1 MQVSVS
7 HSVAILSLQTHII
20 HWKKFKKINRKMYS
34 QINYIKQDSTKS
46 HPTVSKT
53 NRVSKYT
60 LSVLKLCYSQHKYRD
75 SSKKILSFHYFS
87 PVLEK

>member
-1 MQVSVS
+1 
-7 HSVAILSLQTHII
+7 
-20 HWKKFKKINRKMYS
+20 MYS

-75 SSKKILSFHYFS
+75 SSKKILSFYYFS
-87 PVLEK
+87 HVLEKWINKFETSQILEIRKIVKQVASKQ